1 MVNFTQKLKPET
13 SETTL
18 HPGTKPGRSSILAG
32 AFGRHLVLQ
41 LGRQIAGMTG
51 AGEPYGQRRVLGV
64 AVSLQNPV
72 LLHLPRDPGY

>member
-72 LLHLPRDPGY
+72 LLHLPRDPGD